1 MINPTVKKFFLKN
14 GLSAK
19 ALQALSDSVMGSL
32 EENATE
38 EEITEKCKLFEPLAK
53 TFQSE
58 ADSRVQ
64 AALKKKEQGGND
76 DSDEGADDD
85 SEPSQPTGKPARK
98 TNKDPLLTAIETL
111 TKTVQGMQIAQAVK
125 TNNEKVAEGLKA
137 LKMSDK
143 EIESVM
149 FGRSFEREEDIEE
162 FITKQ
167 GELYAEIV
175 QKRTEENAGD
185 GYAPPSSAG
194 SQTKAQK
201 QADIEAFNKAF

>member
-38 EEITEKCKLFEPLAK
+38 EEITDKCKLFEPLAK

-64 AALKKKEQGGND
+64 AALKKKEQEGND
-76 DSDEGADDD
+76 DDEEQGAVDP
-85 SEPSQPTGKPARK
+85 EPKPGKSPK
-98 TNKDPLLTAIETL
+98 KVTSDPLLAAIEAL
-111 TKTVQGMQIAQAVK
+111 TKTVQGMQTDQKVQS
-125 TNNEKVAEGLKA
+125 NNQKVIEGLKE
-137 LKMSDK
+137 LKMTEK

-149 FGRSFEREEDIEE
+149 YGRSFEKEEDIED
-162 FITKQ
+162 FIAKQ
-167 GELYAEIV
+167 GEYYSEITQGRAEA
-175 QKRTEENAGD
+175 TAGE
-185 GYAPPSSAG
+185 GYKPTTSVG
-194 SQTKAQK
+194 NQTPAQK
-201 QADIEAFNKAF
+201 QADIDSFNKAF

>member
-38 EEITEKCKLFEPLAK
+38 EEITDKCKLFEPLAK

-64 AALKKKEQGGND
+64 AALKKKEQEGSD
-76 DSDEGADDD
+76 DDEEEEGAGTT
-85 SEPSQPTGKPARK
+85 EPKPGKSPK
-98 TNKDPLLTAIETL
+98 KVTSDPLLAAIEAL
-111 TKTVQGMQIAQAVK
+111 TKTVQGMQIDQKVQS
-125 TNNEKVAEGLKA
+125 NNQKVIEGLKE
-137 LKMSDK
+137 LKMTEK

-149 FGRSFEREEDIEE
+149 YGRSFEKEEDIED
-162 FITKQ
+162 FIAKQ
-167 GELYAEIV
+167 GEYYSEITQGRAEAA
-175 QKRTEENAGD
+175 AGE
-185 GYAPPSSAG
+185 GYKPTTSVG
-194 SQTKAQK
+194 NQTPAQK
-201 QADIEAFNKAF
+201 QADIESFNKAF

>member
-38 EEITEKCKLFEPLAK
+38 EEITDKCKLFEPLAK

-64 AALKKKEQGGND
+64 AALKKKEQEGND
-76 DSDEGADDD
+76 DDEEEGAGDP
-85 SEPSQPTGKPARK
+85 EPKPGKSPK
-98 TNKDPLLTAIETL
+98 KVTTDPLLAAIETL
-111 TKTVQGMQIAQAVK
+111 TKTVQGMQTEQVVK
-125 TNNEKVAEGLKA
+125 TNNQKVIEGLKE
-137 LKMSDK
+137 LKMSEK

-149 FGRSFEREEDIEE
+149 YGRSFEKEEDIED
-162 FITKQ
+162 FVTKQ
-167 GELYAEIV
+167 GEYYSEITQGRAEAA
-175 QKRTEENAGD
+175 AGD
-185 GYAPPSSAG
+185 GYKPVTSVG
-194 SQTKAQK
+194 NQTAAQK
-201 QADIEAFNKAF
+201 QADMESFNKAF

>member
-38 EEITEKCKLFEPLAK
+38 EEITDKCKLFEPLAK

-64 AALKKKEQGGND
+64 AALKKKEQGEGED
-76 DSDEGADDD
+76 DDEGADDIKT
-85 SEPSQPTGKPARK
+85 EPKSKKVT
-98 TNKDPLLTAIETL
+98 TDPLLAAIETL
-111 TKTVQGMQIAQAVK
+111 TKTVQGMQTEQVVK
-125 TNNEKVAEGLKA
+125 TNNQKVIEGLKE
-137 LKMSDK
+137 LKMTEK

-149 FGRSFEREEDIEE
+149 YGRSFEKEEDIED
-162 FITKQ
+162 FVTKQ
-167 GELYAEIV
+167 GEYYSEITQGRAEA
-175 QKRTEENAGD
+175 TAGD
-185 GYAPPSSAG
+185 GYKPVTSVG
-194 SQTKAQK
+194 NQTAAQK
-201 QADIEAFNKAF
+201 QADMESFNKAF

>member
-38 EEITEKCKLFEPLAK
+38 EEITDKCKLFEPLAK

-64 AALKKKEQGGND
+64 AALKKKEQEEEEEEE
-76 DSDEGADDD
+76 EGAGDT
-85 SEPSQPTGKPARK
+85 EPKPGKTTK
-98 TNKDPLLTAIETL
+98 KVTTDPLLAAIETL
-111 TKTVQGMQIAQAVK
+111 TKTVQGMKTEQVVK
-125 TNNEKVAEGLKA
+125 TNNQKVIAGLKE
-137 LKMSDK
+137 LKMTDK

-149 FGRSFEREEDIEE
+149 YGRSFDKEEDIED
-162 FITKQ
+162 FVTKQ
-167 GELYAEIV
+167 GEYYSEITQGRAE
-175 QKRTEENAGD
+175 TAAGE
-185 GYAPPSSAG
+185 GYKPTTSVG
-194 SQTKAQK
+194 NQTAAQK
-201 QADIEAFNKAF
+201 QADMESFNKAF